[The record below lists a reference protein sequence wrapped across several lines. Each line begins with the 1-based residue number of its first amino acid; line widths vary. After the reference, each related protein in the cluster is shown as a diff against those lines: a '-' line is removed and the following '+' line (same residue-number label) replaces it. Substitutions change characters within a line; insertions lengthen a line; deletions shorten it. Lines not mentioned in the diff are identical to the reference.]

1 MKPVKLEMYGFM
13 TYKNKTFIDFTKIY
27 DSKIFIISGDTG
39 SGKTSI
45 FDAISFAL
53 FGKIQRQGFDLNDI
67 RSDFLSGDDP
77 VTYVDFSFEIDGKNY
92 RIKRIPNQ
100 KAKKTRANVNVSHSV
115 ELYKIE
121 NDREILITDKVNEC
135 EKEIVNI
142 IGLDFN
148 QLNRVMILAQGEF
161 SKFLKSSSDKKAEL
175 LSKIFSSFIY
185 KDIEEKLKEA
195 SKDSKKNLENISN
208 RLESEISKNNLLNE
222 NIESQ
227 LIELKNF
234 EEIFKII
241 EKINDELEKNLDKE
255 NKEKLLLEK
264 NLEEENS
271 RLNFYQKENEEIK
284 NYKYLNEKRLELL
297 EDETYFNNLKKD
309 LSSAEKS
316 IQIKPYYQS
325 LLDLKDSQKE
335 FEDKLSNQKE
345 KLAKT
350 KKDLEENLKN
360 LGNREESQKIISEKK
375 ENIIKNQSVLDK
387 FINLEKL
394 KKDLDK
400 YKKDFQDGKTYKNQ
414 IDDCKNKKDIIDKKI
429 REKSNDLLN
438 YSTKLEKINEDKH
451 KVSQKVFEYE
461 NIYEKS
467 ILNDKKIKDL
477 SKLKKELKESRKDFE
492 ISKNLLD
499 KAESNKKAI
508 LINDFRKDLNKNG
521 ICPICGRIFEGQ
533 IVYLD
538 TFSIDLEK
546 ENEKYLNIKI
556 KKDVLIEKIADL
568 EKSIDKNLE
577 KSEEV
582 KKNLDEYKNK
592 SKNLKISYESLY
604 NEFEKEKRMKKDFE
618 KKSFAFEKSLEN
630 LKNKLEKLENLDDI
644 ENLENKYKIKK
655 EELDN
660 FNKKSIEIII
670 KNDKDFVK
678 KEEERVRTLDKNI
691 KNLEKEKSSLNS
703 LIESYKSYIKDN
715 NDKISKNEKLLD
727 EKISENF
734 KSFDQF
740 LKYLEISK
748 NLLEKKDKIEDYFK
762 NLNNLS
768 IRLSSLE
775 KYKDK
780 EEYKTEIIKEKIEK
794 IKIDLER
801 INDTVFSLK
810 LKKTRIIE
818 SKNQIIT
825 IQKDLSKSKNEDEIL
840 YKLSKIADGSM
851 SKVSGREKLNF
862 ETFVLS
868 YYFKK
873 ILKFANIRLREMTDG
888 QFTMIRKSQT
898 SDKRKNYGLDIEILD
913 ANTGKIR
920 SEASLSGGESFIA
933 SLALALGLS
942 DEISGENGGIKIDTL
957 FIDEGFGTLSDDYL
971 EKAIRT
977 IEKLSYDNKFIG
989 LISHVKELKD
999 AIDAKI
1005 EVSYSKIQGSSL
1017 KVVVW

>member
-13 TYKNKTFIDFTKIY
+13 TYKNKTFIDFTKLY

-39 SGKTSI
+39 SGKTTI

-53 FGKIQRQGFDLNDI
+53 FGEIQREGFISNDI
-67 RSDFLSGDDP
+67 RSDFLGGDDP
-77 VTYVDFSFEIDGKNY
+77 LTYVDFSFEIDGEYY

-100 KAKKTRANVNVSHSV
+100 IAKKTRANVNISHGV
-115 ELYKIE
+115 EFYKIE
-121 NDREILITDKVNEC
+121 NEKEILISDGPQKTNK
-135 EKEIVNI
+135 KIVEV
-142 IGLDFN
+142 IGLDYS

-195 SKDSKKNLENISN
+195 SKDSKKNLENISKS
-208 RLESEISKNNLLNE
+208 LESEISKNNLLSE
-222 NIESQ
+222 NIDSQ

-234 EEIFKII
+234 EEIFEII

-255 NKEKLLLEK
+255 NKEKLSLEK

-271 RLNFYQKENEEIK
+271 KLNFYQKENEEIK
-284 NYKYLNEKRLELL
+284 NYKYLNEKRRELL

-309 LSSAEKS
+309 LSFAEKS
-316 IQIKPYYQS
+316 IQIKPYYKN
-325 LLDLKDSQKE
+325 LLDLKDSKIE
-335 FEDKLSNQKE
+335 FENKLSNQKE

-375 ENIIKNQSVLDK
+375 ENILKNQSVLDK

-429 REKSNDLLN
+429 REKSNDLLDL
-438 YSTKLEKINEDKH
+438 SFKLEKINEDKH
-451 KVSQKVFEYE
+451 KISQKVFEYE

-467 ILNDKKIKDL
+467 LLNDKKIKDL
-477 SKLKKELKESRKDFE
+477 SKIKKELEELKKDFE

-533 IVYLD
+533 IEYLD

-577 KSEEV
+577 KSEDI

-592 SKNLKISYESLY
+592 LENLKISYESLY
-604 NEFEKEKRMKKDFE
+604 YEFENEKRSKKDFE
-618 KKSFAFEKSLEN
+618 KKSFAFEKSIEN

-655 EELDN
+655 EELNN
-660 FNKKSIEIII
+660 FNKKSIENSLKEDRNFVEIEEKRI
-670 KNDKDFVK
+670 KN
-678 KEEERVRTLDKNI
+678 LDDNI

-715 NDKISKNEKLLD
+715 KDKISKNEKLLD

-734 KSFDQF
+734 KDFDQF
-740 LKYLEISK
+740 LKYLENSNK
-748 NLLEKKDKIEDYFK
+748 LSDKKDKIEDYFK

-780 EEYKTEIIKEKIEK
+780 EEYQTENIKEKIEK
-794 IKIDLER
+794 IKIDLEK
-801 INDTVFSLK
+801 IKDFIFSLK
-810 LKKTRIIE
+810 LKKTRLEE
-818 SKNQIIT
+818 SKDQIIS
-825 IQKDLSKSKNEDEIL
+825 IQKELSKLKNEDEIL

-873 ILKFANIRLREMTDG
+873 ILKFANIRLKEMTDG
-888 QFTMIRKSQT
+888 QFTMIRKTQT

-942 DEISGENGGIKIDTL
+942 DEISCENGGIKIDTL

-989 LISHVKELKD
+989 LISHVKELKY

-1005 EVSYSKIQGSSL
+1005 EVSYSKTQGSSL

>member
-1 MKPVKLEMYGFM
+1 MKPVKLKMYGFM
-13 TYKNKTFIDFTKIY
+13 TYKNKTFIDFTKLY

-39 SGKTSI
+39 SGKTTI

-53 FGKIQRQGFDLNDI
+53 FGEIQREGFNSNDI
-67 RSDFLSGDDP
+67 RSDFLGGDDP
-77 VTYVDFSFEIDGKNY
+77 LTYVDFSFEIDGEYY

-100 KAKKTRANVNVSHSV
+100 IAKKTRANVNISHGV
-115 ELYKIE
+115 EFYKIE
-121 NDREILITDKVNEC
+121 NEKEILISDGPQKTNK
-135 EKEIVNI
+135 KIVEV
-142 IGLDFN
+142 IGLDYS

-195 SKDSKKNLENISN
+195 SKDSKKNLENISKS
-208 RLESEISKNNLLNE
+208 LESEITKNNLLSE
-222 NIESQ
+222 NIDSQ

-234 EEIFKII
+234 DEIFKII
-241 EKINDELEKNLDKE
+241 EKIDDELEKNLYKE

-297 EDETYFNNLKKD
+297 EDETYFKNLKNE
-309 LSSAEKS
+309 LFFAEKS
-316 IQIKPYYQS
+316 IQFKPYYQS
-325 LLDLKDSQKE
+325 LLDLKNNQKE
-335 FEDKLSNQKE
+335 FENKLSDQKDKLSIVE
-345 KLAKT
+345 
-350 KKDLEENLKN
+350 KDLKENLKN

-400 YKKDFQDGKTYKNQ
+400 NKKDFYDGKTYKNQ

-438 YSTKLEKINEDKH
+438 YSAKLEKINEDKH
-451 KVSQKVFEYE
+451 KISQKVFEYE

-467 ILNDKKIKDL
+467 LLNDKKIKDL
-477 SKLKKELKESRKDFE
+477 SKIKKELEELKKDFE

-533 IVYLD
+533 IEYLD

-577 KSEEV
+577 KSEDI

-592 SKNLKISYESLY
+592 LENLKISYESLY
-604 NEFEKEKRMKKDFE
+604 YEFENEKRSKKDFE
-618 KKSFAFEKSLEN
+618 KKSFAFEKSIEN

-655 EELDN
+655 EELNN
-660 FNKKSIEIII
+660 FNKKSIENSLKEDRNFVEIEEKRI
-670 KNDKDFVK
+670 KN
-678 KEEERVRTLDKNI
+678 LDDNI

-715 NDKISKNEKLLD
+715 KDKISKNEKLLD

-734 KSFDQF
+734 KDFDQF
-740 LKYLEISK
+740 LKYLENSNK
-748 NLLEKKDKIEDYFK
+748 LSDKKDKIEDYFK

-780 EEYKTEIIKEKIEK
+780 EEYQPENIKEKIEK
-794 IKIDLER
+794 IKIDLEK
-801 INDTVFSLK
+801 IKDFIFSLK
-810 LKKTRIIE
+810 LKKTRLEE
-818 SKNQIIT
+818 SKDQIIS
-825 IQKDLSKSKNEDEIL
+825 IQKELSKLKNEDEIL

-873 ILKFANIRLREMTDG
+873 ILKFANIRLKEMTDG
-888 QFTMIRKSQT
+888 QFTMIRKTQT

-942 DEISGENGGIKIDTL
+942 DEISGENGGIKINTL

-1005 EVSYSKIQGSSL
+1005 EVSYSKTQGSSL
-1017 KVVVW
+1017 KVVV

>member
-13 TYKNKTFIDFTKIY
+13 TYKNKTFIDFTKLY

-121 NDREILITDKVNEC
+121 NDRGILISDKVNEC
-135 EKEIVNI
+135 EKEITNI

-208 RLESEISKNNLLNE
+208 RLESEISKNNLLSE

-241 EKINDELEKNLDKE
+241 EKINNELEKNLDKE

-271 RLNFYQKENEEIK
+271 RLNFYQKENEDIR

-309 LSSAEKS
+309 LFFAEKS
-316 IQIKPYYQS
+316 IQIKPYYKN
-325 LLDLKDSQKE
+325 LLDLKDSKIE
-335 FEDKLSNQKE
+335 FENKLSDQKDKLSTVE
-345 KLAKT
+345 
-350 KKDLEENLKN
+350 KDLEENLKN
-360 LGNREESQKIISEKK
+360 LGDREEIQKIISEKK

-400 YKKDFQDGKTYKNQ
+400 NKKDFYDGKTYKNQ
-414 IDDCKNKKDIIDKKI
+414 LEDFKNQKDMIDKKI

-451 KVSQKVFEYE
+451 KVSKKVFEYE

-477 SKLKKELKESRKDFE
+477 SKLKKELEESRKDFE

-533 IVYLD
+533 IEYLD

-577 KSEEV
+577 KSEEI

-592 SKNLKISYESLY
+592 LENLKISYESLY
-604 NEFEKEKRMKKDFE
+604 DEFENEKRIKKDFE
-618 KKSFAFEKSLEN
+618 KKSFAFEKSREN

-655 EELDN
+655 EELDI
-660 FNKKSIEIII
+660 FDKKSIEITI
-670 KNDKDFVK
+670 KNDRNFIL
-678 KEEERVRTLDKNI
+678 KEEERIKNLDDNI
-691 KNLEKEKSSLNS
+691 KNLEREKSSLNS

-715 NDKISKNEKLLD
+715 NDKISKNQKILD

-734 KSFDQF
+734 KDFDQF
-740 LKYLEISK
+740 LKYLENSNK
-748 NLLEKKDKIEDYFK
+748 LLDKKVKIEDYFK
-762 NLNNLS
+762 NLNNIS

-780 EEYKTEIIKEKIEK
+780 EEYHTEKLKEKIEK
-794 IKIDLER
+794 IKNDLER
-801 INDTVFSLK
+801 INDFVFSLK

-825 IQKDLSKSKNEDEIL
+825 IQKELSKSKNEDEIL

-873 ILKFANIRLREMTDG
+873 ILRFANIRLKEMTDG

-1005 EVSYSKIQGSSL
+1005 EVSYSKTQGSSL

>member
-13 TYKNKTFIDFTKIY
+13 TYKNKTFIDFTKLY

-39 SGKTSI
+39 SGKTTI

-53 FGKIQRQGFDLNDI
+53 FGEIQREGFISNDI
-67 RSDFLSGDDP
+67 RSDFLGGDDP
-77 VTYVDFSFEIDGKNY
+77 LTYVDFSFEIDGEYY

-100 KAKKTRANVNVSHSV
+100 IAKKTRANVNISHGV
-115 ELYKIE
+115 EFYKIE
-121 NDREILITDKVNEC
+121 NEKEILISDGPQKTNK
-135 EKEIVNI
+135 KIVEV
-142 IGLDFN
+142 IGLDYS

-195 SKDSKKNLENISN
+195 SKDSKKNLENISKS
-208 RLESEISKNNLLNE
+208 LESEISKNNLLSE
-222 NIESQ
+222 NIDSQ

-234 EEIFKII
+234 EEIFEII

-255 NKEKLLLEK
+255 NKEKLSLEK

-271 RLNFYQKENEEIK
+271 KLNFYQKENEEIK
-284 NYKYLNEKRLELL
+284 NYKYLNEKRRELL

-309 LSSAEKS
+309 LSFAEKS
-316 IQIKPYYQS
+316 IQIKPYYKN
-325 LLDLKDSQKE
+325 LLDLKDSKIE
-335 FEDKLSNQKE
+335 FENKLSNQKE

-414 IDDCKNKKDIIDKKI
+414 IDDCKNKKDLIDKKI

-438 YSTKLEKINEDKH
+438 YSAKLEKINEDKH
-451 KVSQKVFEYE
+451 KISQKVFEYE

-467 ILNDKKIKDL
+467 LLNDKKIKDL
-477 SKLKKELKESRKDFE
+477 LNLKKELEDSNKDFE
-492 ISKNLLD
+492 IGKNLLE
-499 KAESNKKAI
+499 KAESNKKSL
-508 LINDFRKDLNKNG
+508 LINDFRKDLNENG
-521 ICPICGRIFEGQ
+521 ICPVCGRIFEGK
-533 IVYLD
+533 IEYLD
-538 TFSIDLEK
+538 SFQIDVDKARED
-546 ENEKYLNIKI
+546 YLNQKIKI
-556 KKDVLIEKIADL
+556 DYLREKIRDL

-577 KSEEV
+577 KSDHI

-592 SKNLKISYESLY
+592 LENLKISYEDLY
-604 NEFEKEKRMKKDFE
+604 DEFENEKRSKDDYE
-618 KKSFAFEKSLEN
+618 KKSIAFEKSIEN
-630 LKNKLEKLENLDDI
+630 LKNKLQKLENLDDI

-655 EELDN
+655 EEVEN
-660 FNKKSIEIII
+660 FNKKDIEISI
-670 KNDKDFVK
+670 KNDRDFVK
-678 KEEERVRTLDKNI
+678 KEEERIKNLDDNV

-715 NDKISKNEKLLD
+715 KDKISKNEKLLD

-734 KSFDQF
+734 KDFDQF
-740 LKYLEISK
+740 LKYLENSNK
-748 NLLEKKDKIEDYFK
+748 LSDKKDKIEDYFK

-780 EEYKTEIIKEKIEK
+780 EEYQTENIKEKIEK
-794 IKIDLER
+794 IKIDLEK
-801 INDTVFSLK
+801 IKDFIFSLK
-810 LKKTRIIE
+810 LKKTRLEE
-818 SKNQIIT
+818 SKDQIIS
-825 IQKDLSKSKNEDEIL
+825 IQKELSKLKNEDEIL

-873 ILKFANIRLREMTDG
+873 ILKFANIRLKEMTDG
-888 QFTMIRKSQT
+888 QFTMIRKTQT

-942 DEISGENGGIKIDTL
+942 DEISCENGGIKIDTL

-989 LISHVKELKD
+989 LISHVKELKY

-1005 EVSYSKIQGSSL
+1005 EVSYSKTQGSSL
-1017 KVVVW
+1017 KVVV

>member
-13 TYKNKTFIDFTKIY
+13 TYKNKTYIDFTKLY

-53 FGKIQRQGFDLNDI
+53 FGEIQREGFISNDI
-67 RSDFLSGDDP
+67 RSDFLGGDDP
-77 VTYVDFSFEIDGKNY
+77 LTYVDFSFEIDGEYY

-100 KAKKTRANVNVSHSV
+100 IAKKTRSNVNISHGV
-115 ELYKIE
+115 EFYKIE
-121 NDREILITDKVNEC
+121 NEKEILISDGPQKTNK
-135 EKEIVNI
+135 KIVEV
-142 IGLDFN
+142 IGLDYN

-208 RLESEISKNNLLNE
+208 RLESEISKNNLLNK
-222 NIESQ
+222 NIDSQ
-227 LIELKNF
+227 LIELKDF

-241 EKINDELEKNLDKE
+241 EKLNDELEKNLDKE

-271 RLNFYQKENEEIK
+271 RLNFYQKENEDIR

-309 LSSAEKS
+309 LSFAEKS
-316 IQIKPYYQS
+316 IQIKPYYKN
-325 LLDLKDSQKE
+325 LLDLKDSEIE
-335 FEDKLSNQKE
+335 FENKLSVQKE

-350 KKDLEENLKN
+350 EKDLEKNLKN
-360 LGNREESQKIISEKK
+360 LGDREESQKIISEKK

-400 YKKDFQDGKTYKNQ
+400 YKKDFHNGKIYKNQ
-414 IDDCKNKKDIIDKKI
+414 IKDFKNQKDIFDKKI

-467 ILNDKKIKDL
+467 ILNDKKIKEL
-477 SKLKKELKESRKDFE
+477 YNLKKELEESKKDFE
-492 ISKNLLD
+492 IGKNLLD

-521 ICPICGRIFEGQ
+521 ICPICGRIFEGE
-533 IVYLD
+533 IEYLD

-577 KSEEV
+577 KSEDI

-592 SKNLKISYESLY
+592 LENLKISYESLY
-604 NEFEKEKRMKKDFE
+604 YEFENEKRSKEDFE
-618 KKSFAFEKSLEN
+618 KKSFTFEKSIEN

-655 EELDN
+655 EELDI
-660 FNKKSIEIII
+660 FDKKSIEITI
-670 KNDKDFVK
+670 KNDRNFIL
-678 KEEERVRTLDKNI
+678 KEEERIKNLDDNI

-715 NDKISKNEKLLD
+715 NDKISKNEKILD

-734 KSFDQF
+734 KDFNQF
-740 LKYLEISK
+740 LKYLENSGK
-748 NLLEKKDKIEDYFK
+748 LLDKKDKIEDYFEK
-762 NLNNLS
+762 LNNIS

-780 EEYKTEIIKEKIEK
+780 EEYHTEKLKEKIEK
-794 IKIDLER
+794 IKIDLEK

-873 ILKFANIRLREMTDG
+873 ILRFANIRLKEMTDG
-888 QFTMIRKSQT
+888 QFTMIRKAQT

-1005 EVSYSKIQGSSL
+1005 EVSYSKTQGSSL

>member
-13 TYKNKTFIDFTKIY
+13 TYKNKTFIDFTKLY

-53 FGKIQRQGFDLNDI
+53 FGKIQRQGFDLNDL
-67 RSDFLSGDDP
+67 RSDFLSGKDP
-77 VTYVDFSFEIDGKNY
+77 ISYVDFSFEIDGKNY
-92 RIKRIPNQ
+92 RIKRIPSQ

-121 NDREILITDKVNEC
+121 NDREILISDKVNEC
-135 EKEIVNI
+135 EKEIINI

-208 RLESEISKNNLLNE
+208 RLESEITKNNLLSE
-222 NIESQ
+222 NIDSQ

-234 EEIFKII
+234 EEIFEII

-255 NKEKLLLEK
+255 NKEKLSLEK

-271 RLNFYQKENEEIK
+271 KLNFYQKENEEIK
-284 NYKYLNEKRLELL
+284 NYKYLNEKRRELL

-309 LSSAEKS
+309 LSFAEKS
-316 IQIKPYYQS
+316 IQIKPYYKN
-325 LLDLKDSQKE
+325 LLDLKDSKIE
-335 FEDKLSNQKE
+335 FENKLSNQKE

-438 YSTKLEKINEDKH
+438 YSAKLEKINEDKH
-451 KVSQKVFEYE
+451 KISQKVFEYE

-467 ILNDKKIKDL
+467 LLNDKKIKDL
-477 SKLKKELKESRKDFE
+477 SKIKKELEELKKDFE

-533 IVYLD
+533 IEYLD

-577 KSEEV
+577 KSEDI

-592 SKNLKISYESLY
+592 LENLKISYESLY
-604 NEFEKEKRMKKDFE
+604 YEFENEKRSKKDFE
-618 KKSFAFEKSLEN
+618 KKSFAFEKSIEN

-655 EELDN
+655 EELNN
-660 FNKKSIEIII
+660 FNKKSIENSLKEDRNFVEIEEKRI
-670 KNDKDFVK
+670 KTIDN
-678 KEEERVRTLDKNI
+678 NI

-715 NDKISKNEKLLD
+715 KDKISKNEKLLD

-734 KSFDQF
+734 KDFDQF
-740 LKYLEISK
+740 LKYLENSNK
-748 NLLEKKDKIEDYFK
+748 LSDKKDKIEDYFK

-780 EEYKTEIIKEKIEK
+780 EEYQTENIKEKIEK
-794 IKIDLER
+794 IKIDLEK
-801 INDTVFSLK
+801 IKDFIFSLK
-810 LKKTRIIE
+810 LKKTRLEE
-818 SKNQIIT
+818 SKDQIIS
-825 IQKDLSKSKNEDEIL
+825 IQKELSKLKNEDEIL
-840 YKLSKIADGSM
+840 YKLSKIADGSI

-873 ILKFANIRLREMTDG
+873 ILKFANIRLKEMTDG
-888 QFTMIRKSQT
+888 QFTMIRKTQT

-942 DEISGENGGIKIDTL
+942 DEISCENGGIKIDTL

-1005 EVSYSKIQGSSL
+1005 EVSYSKTQGSSL
-1017 KVVVW
+1017 KVVV

>member
-13 TYKNKTFIDFTKIY
+13 TYKNKTFIDFTKLY

-39 SGKTSI
+39 SGKTTI

-53 FGKIQRQGFDLNDI
+53 FGEIQREGFISNDI
-67 RSDFLSGDDP
+67 RSDFLGGDDP
-77 VTYVDFSFEIDGKNY
+77 ISYVDFSFEIDGEYY
-92 RIKRIPNQ
+92 RVKRIPNQ
-100 KAKKTRANVNVSHSV
+100 IAKKTRSNVNISHGV
-115 ELYKIE
+115 EFYKIE
-121 NDREILITDKVNEC
+121 NEKEILISDGPQKTNK
-135 EKEIVNI
+135 KIVEV
-142 IGLDFN
+142 IGLDYS

-195 SKDSKKNLENISN
+195 SKDSKKNLENISKS
-208 RLESEISKNNLLNE
+208 LESEISKNNLLNE
-222 NIESQ
+222 NIDSQ

-284 NYKYLNEKRLELL
+284 NYKYLNEKRRELL
-297 EDETYFNNLKKD
+297 EDETYFKNLKND
-309 LSSAEKS
+309 LSFAEKS

-325 LLDLKDSQKE
+325 LLDLKESQKD
-335 FEDKLSNQKE
+335 FENKLSNQKE
-345 KLAKT
+345 KLSKIE
-350 KKDLEENLKN
+350 KDLEENLIN

-387 FINLEKL
+387 FINLENL

-400 YKKDFQDGKTYKNQ
+400 YKKDFQDGKTYKKQ
-414 IDDCKNKKDIIDKKI
+414 IDDFKNKKDLIDKKI

-438 YSTKLEKINEDKH
+438 YSAKLEKINEDKH
-451 KVSQKVFEYE
+451 IISQKVFEYE
-461 NIYEKS
+461 NIYEKAL
-467 ILNDKKIKDL
+467 LNDKKIKDL
-477 SKLKKELKESRKDFE
+477 LNLNKELEDSNKDFE
-492 ISKNLLD
+492 IGKNLLE
-499 KAESNKKAI
+499 KAELNKKSL
-508 LINDFRKDLNKNG
+508 LINDFRKDLNENG
-521 ICPICGRIFEGQ
+521 ICPVCGRIFEGE
-533 IVYLD
+533 IEYLD
-538 TFSIDLEK
+538 SFQIDVDKARED
-546 ENEKYLNIKI
+546 YLNQKIKI
-556 KKDVLIEKIADL
+556 DYLREKIKDL

-577 KSEEV
+577 KSDHI
-582 KKNLDEYKNK
+582 KNSLDEFKNK
-592 SKNLKISYESLY
+592 LENLKISYKNLY
-604 NEFEKEKRMKKDFE
+604 DEFENEKRSKKDFE
-618 KKSFAFEKSLEN
+618 KKSFDFEKSIENLEN
-630 LKNKLEKLENLDDI
+630 KLKKLENLEDI
-644 ENLENKYKIKK
+644 ENLENKFKVKK
-655 EELDN
+655 EELEIFD
-660 FNKKSIEIII
+660 KKSIENSLKEDRNFVEIEVKRI
-670 KNDKDFVK
+670 KN
-678 KEEERVRTLDKNI
+678 LDDNI

-715 NDKISKNEKLLD
+715 NDKILKNEKLLD

-734 KSFDQF
+734 KDFDEF
-740 LKYLEISK
+740 LKYLENSGK
-748 NLLEKKDKIEDYFK
+748 LLDKKDKIEDYFK

-780 EEYKTEIIKEKIEK
+780 EEYHTEKLKEKIEK
-794 IKIDLER
+794 IKNDLER

-818 SKNQIIT
+818 SKNQIIS
-825 IQKDLSKSKNEDEIL
+825 IQKELSKLKNEDAIL

-873 ILKFANIRLREMTDG
+873 ILKFANIRLKEMTDG

-1005 EVSYSKIQGSSL
+1005 EVSYSKTQGSSL
-1017 KVVVW
+1017 KVVV

>member
-13 TYKNKTFIDFTKIY
+13 TYKNKTFIDFTKLY

-39 SGKTSI
+39 SGKTTI
-45 FDAISFAL
+45 FDAISFAF
-53 FGKIQRQGFDLNDI
+53 FGEIQREGFISNDI
-67 RSDFLSGDDP
+67 RSDFLGGDDP
-77 VTYVDFSFEIDGKNY
+77 LTYVDFSFEIDGEYY

-100 KAKKTRANVNVSHSV
+100 IAKKTRANVNISHGV
-115 ELYKIE
+115 EFYKVE
-121 NDREILITDKVNEC
+121 NEKEILISDGPQKTNK
-135 EKEIVNI
+135 KIVEV
-142 IGLDFN
+142 IGLDYN

-208 RLESEISKNNLLNE
+208 RLESEISKNNLLSE
-222 NIESQ
+222 NIDSQ

-255 NKEKLLLEK
+255 NKEKLSLEK

-284 NYKYLNEKRLELL
+284 NYKYLNEKRRELL
-297 EDETYFNNLKKD
+297 EDETHFNNLKKD
-309 LSSAEKS
+309 LSFAEKA

-325 LLDLKDSQKE
+325 LFDLKNSQKE
-335 FEDKLSNQKE
+335 FENKLSNQKE
-345 KLAKT
+345 KLSKT
-350 KKDLEENLKN
+350 EKDLEENLKN
-360 LGNREESQKIISEKK
+360 LGNREESQKIINEKK

-387 FINLEKL
+387 FINLENL

-400 YKKDFQDGKTYKNQ
+400 NKKDFQDGKTYKNQ
-414 IDDCKNKKDIIDKKI
+414 IEDFKNKKDIIDKKI

-438 YSTKLEKINEDKH
+438 YSAKLEKINEDKH
-451 KVSQKVFEYE
+451 KISQKVFEYE

-467 ILNDKKIKDL
+467 LLNDKKIKDL
-477 SKLKKELKESRKDFE
+477 SKIKKELEELKKDFE

-533 IVYLD
+533 IEYLD

-577 KSEEV
+577 KSEDI

-592 SKNLKISYESLY
+592 LENLKISYESLY
-604 NEFEKEKRMKKDFE
+604 YEFENEKRSKKDFE
-618 KKSFAFEKSLEN
+618 KKSFAFEKSIEN

-655 EELDN
+655 EELNN
-660 FNKKSIEIII
+660 FNKKSIENSLKEDRNFVEIEEKRI
-670 KNDKDFVK
+670 KN
-678 KEEERVRTLDKNI
+678 LDDNI

-715 NDKISKNEKLLD
+715 KDKISKNEKLLD

-734 KSFDQF
+734 KDFDQF
-740 LKYLEISK
+740 LKYLENSNK
-748 NLLEKKDKIEDYFK
+748 LSDKKDKIEDYFK

-780 EEYKTEIIKEKIEK
+780 EEYQTENIKEKIEK
-794 IKIDLER
+794 IKIDLEK
-801 INDTVFSLK
+801 IKDFIFSLK
-810 LKKTRIIE
+810 LKKTRLEE
-818 SKNQIIT
+818 SKDQIIS
-825 IQKDLSKSKNEDEIL
+825 IQKELSKLKNEDEIL

-873 ILKFANIRLREMTDG
+873 ILKFANIRLKEMTDG
-888 QFTMIRKSQT
+888 QFTMIRKTQT

-942 DEISGENGGIKIDTL
+942 DEISCENGGIKIDTL

-989 LISHVKELKD
+989 LISHVKELKY

-1005 EVSYSKIQGSSL
+1005 EVSYSKTQGSSL
-1017 KVVVW
+1017 KVVV